1 MSQLERENAQLR
13 KEKEMLEA
21 LVEVL
26 CKQNLQLN
34 TVLTKLG
41 EKERKRGMD
50 RAKRILLSI
59 ANAQDQHYAVVQT
72 LEEQAVADWNDFCD
86 EIETDRT
93 TLVCEKLEDIKE
105 RIIQENFNNVE
116 NLVIGIEM

>member
-1 MSQLERENAQLR
+1 LERENAQLR